1 MNHAVVIKPKT
12 ISQKLFTLSHTS
24 PSFEFKVKYVPA
36 LLRSYERGGFDW
48 INSEVSQVENVK
60 GPLGTLRPSQVMLT
74 KKLHGYGS
82 YDHNYELI
90 IKHNLSQSGVGQN
103 DVFFVFFL
111 QGVQNG
117 PENPLDSFL
126 EKKTETLD
134 VETFVKPSLNSRSG
148 NAYYRTDKMKHHVFV
163 FPTVL
168 SVKNE
173 SLHKITG
180 TPKPAS
186 QIYREVIL
194 RDFVFESNNIHLEY
208 GKEKLIEPVSQD
220 VVVQQMKTAEEGFE
234 NMTCYPLDEDGET
247 SYAQVV
253 IGSGKHEDGKQVQA
267 LEDTS
272 MMFGY
277 GVLFFVLFFF
287 GGLIG
292 YLGAYWYGSKK
303 EDYVWWIMCLLYLVF
318 LFLGVFFPAAATDD
332 KLLKDVSK
340 PTANVIG
347 YTFLVL
353 YITGWFTVFII
364 QKNSTELL
372 KETEFTDNW
381 WFLVLSIIFG
391 PIMALKQK

>member
-1 MNHAVVIKPKT
+1 MNHAVVIKPKS

-134 VETFVKPSLNSRSG
+134 VETFIKPSLNSRSG
-148 NAYYRTDKMKHHVFV
+148 NVYYRTDKMKHHVFV

-180 TPKPAS
+180 TPKPSS
-186 QIYREVIL
+186 QVYREVIL

-220 VVVQQMKTAEEGFE
+220 VVMQQMKTAEEGFQ
-234 NMTCYPLDEDGET
+234 NMTCYPVDEDGET

-253 IGSGKHEDGKQVQA
+253 IGSGKDTQA

-277 GVLFFVLFFF
+277 GVLFFILFIF

-292 YLGAYWYGSKK
+292 YLGAYSYGGTN
-303 EDYVWWIMCLLYLVF
+303 DVGFYCFCILYLAF
-318 LFLGVFFPAAATDD
+318 LFLGIFFPAAATDD

-353 YITGWFTVFII
+353 YATGWVTVIFLQNATNLLTEKTQFTGNMGWLF
-364 QKNSTELL
+364 
-372 KETEFTDNW
+372 
-381 WFLVLSIIFG
+381 LSIIFG
-391 PIMALKQK
+391 PIMALETKTLTTGS